1 MRHDTQQIRRWN
13 EKLQALKVLKQATQF
28 LKEHGALTQP
38 AQKQF
43 CAIALALVL
52 DGGDR
57 EADEDWDDLLA
68 AADGA
73 EVQVVLVEDDG
84 CLAGLWRTEGMD
96 VPRAATSSQPKEKQ
110 CQYKVSLS
118 RA

>member
-1 MRHDTQQIRRWN
+1 MRHDRQPTMPWG
-13 EKLQALKVLKQATQF
+13 EKLQGLKVLERATQF
-28 LKEHGALTQP
+28 LKDHGELTQP

-73 EVQVVLVEDDG
+73 EVEVVLVEDDG

-96 VPRAATSSQPKEKQ
+96 VPKAATSSQPKEKRCQ
-110 CQYKVSLS
+110 CKVSLS